1 MKKLFLAIA
10 LLIGVS
16 SVNAQKITGGIAVSP
31 IISWMKPDISQNIEN
46 DGVRFG
52 FSYGLVGDYN
62 LNDNFAFSSGINVNN
77 FGGQLEYLDS
87 IPAYV
92 IDNGTIDTMSFK
104 SNAIVTYKF
113 QYVEIPISIKGK
125 TNEIGY
131 LTYFM
136 HAGINPMFRWKAKG
150 DVSQDNVTNV
160 SLKEEVS
167 GLLMAFS
174 VGGGIEYSLGGN
186 TKLLVDLIYKNGLT
200 DVTKTKTF
208 HLNDVGAGDILDEK
222 IILNSIEIK
231 LGILF

>member
-1 MKKLFLAIA
+1 
-10 LLIGVS
+10 
-16 SVNAQKITGGIAVSP
+16 
-31 IISWMKPDISQNIEN
+31 MKPDISQNIEN
-46 DGVRFG
+46 DALRFG
-52 FSYGLVGDYN
+52 FSYGLVGDLN
-62 LNDNFAFSSGINVNN
+62 LSDNFAFSTGINVNN

-87 IPAYV
+87 IPEFI

-104 SNAIVTYKF
+104 PNAIVTYKF

-150 DVSQDNVTNV
+150 DVSQENVAGV
-160 SLKEEVS
+160 SLSKEVS

-174 VGGGIEYSLGGN
+174 VGGGFEYSLGGN
-186 TKLLVDLIYKNGLT
+186 TKLLVDVIYKNGLS
-200 DVTKTKTF
+200 DVTKTKTYHF
-208 HLNDVGAGDILDEK
+208 NDAGTGGDILDEK
-222 IILNSIEIK
+222 VILNSLEVK